1 MPHAADASES
11 RHIKSRTQL
20 ARLISQTDNPQI
32 PPLPQ
37 STRSRPTISSILSAP
52 SHDTFGESPQP
63 GLSTNKKKPSFS
75 AATFR
80 GLGCT
85 AGASRQVS
93 LPAVI
98 RTSADWQHTKARKK
112 KHKRDGAD
120 NCVSGQGVLDGSNS
134 GSVSCVAFQD
144 AWCGPGIGFAADVA
158 APADCVVVRKNGPT
172 RGKTDLE
179 KVTHSH
185 GERLTSRPES
195 FGSAGSYRHA
205 PLPLPLPSS
214 RNFAGMTLLQ
224 GTLLMGA
231 RLNSRDHFRDW
242 RLDIDNMSY
251 EQLLELGERIGDVN
265 TGLKEDEIGR
275 YIRKFKLSKFNETS
289 KRQVDNKCSICQ
301 EEYEADDEVG
311 RLSCKHD
318 YHFQCLRQW
327 LAQKNCCPVCK
338 QEVASRHSGAKS

>member
-11 RHIKSRTQL
+11 RHIKCRTQF
-20 ARLISQTDNPQI
+20 ARLIYQTDPDPQI
-32 PPLPQ
+32 PSLPQ
-37 STRSRPTISSILSAP
+37 STRSKPTISSILSAP
-52 SHDTFGESPQP
+52 SPDTFGESSQP
-63 GLSTNKKKPSFS
+63 GLNTNKKKPSFS

-80 GLGCT
+80 GFGCK

-112 KHKRDGAD
+112 RDGAD
-120 NCVSGQGVLDGSNS
+120 NWVSGQGVLDGSNP
-134 GSVSCVAFQD
+134 GSVTCVAFQD

-185 GERLTSRPES
+185 GERLTSRLES
-195 FGSAGSYRHA
+195 FGTAGSYRHV
-205 PLPLPLPSS
+205 PLPSS
-214 RNFAGMTLLQ
+214 RNFAGITLLQ
-224 GTLLMGA
+224 GTLTMGA

-242 RLDIDNMSY
+242 RLDTDNMSY
-251 EQLLELGERIGDVN
+251 EQLLELGERIGYVN
-265 TGLKEDEIGR
+265 TGLKEDEMGR

-338 QEVASRHSGAKS
+338 QEVASHHSGA